1 MVHRCADAPYGV
13 HGWEWRDRVVHPRP
27 KNNPTSGGSAPSPIR
42 KTPDQRVIRHT
53 IADPNAKLP
62 FHRSERR
69 VCIMGRDPVV
79 QTRSRWKASDRR
91 ELRTPVSGSE
101 L

>member
-1 MVHRCADAPYGV
+1 M
-13 HGWEWRDRVVHPRP
+13 
-27 KNNPTSGGSAPSPIR
+27 
-42 KTPDQRVIRHT
+42 RHT

-69 VCIMGRDPVV
+69 VCIMGRDPIV
-79 QTRSRWKASDRR
+79 QTRSRWNASDRR